1 MVFAP
6 ASLILTNY
14 FLPLSEALNYLMRM
28 ESLDDMK
35 GKISQWKD
43 DKGFGFITSDDNQNV
58 FFHISSLTTKSRRP
72 EVGDVVVFTEKTDNQ
87 NRLKATSVAIEGLSK
102 TSHNKTNT
110 QVEPKTKNFF
120 DYLLILVLVVSAVF
134 TAYIYFKSNSI
145 ESSVIFAIPALVA
158 FILLNR
164 QKKPKNSSFSCTKCK
179 KNEMYD
185 TRTISAWN
193 RGFTRLYCNP
203 CHVQWLRSK
212 PRYEQ
217 EEVYSSSKSGGC
229 LGAFTLIVTTS
240 ILGGYSV
247 VHWFVQ
253 TVI

>member
-1 MVFAP
+1 
-6 ASLILTNY
+6 
-14 FLPLSEALNYLMRM
+14 MRM
-28 ESLDDMK
+28 ESLDYMK

-58 FFHISSLTTKSRRP
+58 FFHVSSLTTKSRRP
-72 EVGDVVVFTEKTDNQ
+72 KIGDVVVFTQKNDNQ

-102 TSHNKTNT
+102 TSQYKSNT

-120 DYLLILVLVVSAVF
+120 DYLLILILLISVAFS
-134 TAYIYFKSNSI
+134 AYIYFKSNNI
-145 ESSVIFAIPALVA
+145 ESSVIFAIPAVVA

-164 QKKPKNSSFSCTKCK
+164 QKKPKTSSFSCTKCK
-179 KNEMYD
+179 KIERYD
-185 TRTISAWN
+185 SRTLSAWN

-203 CHVQWLRSK
+203 CHVQWLRSR
-212 PRYEQ
+212 PRHEQ

-229 LGAFTLIVTTS
+229 LGMFTLIATTS

-247 VHWFVQ
+247 VNWFVQ